1 MPRIELPLA
10 PQQNARLKSSPPRSR
25 RAVLFLLLFLACIL
39 LADGLIGERG
49 FFEANRKRH
58 HQATQK
64 EEIVRQRQE
73 NSRLQKEAE
82 RLTNSEPRSIEAI
95 ARDQLGLIHKNEIL
109 FIIRDVKPPLQ
120 EPQ

>member
-1 MPRIELPLA
+1 MPRIELPLV

>member
-58 HQATQK
+58 RQATQK
-64 EEIVRQRQE
+64 EEIIKQRQE

>member
-1 MPRIELPLA
+1 MPKIELPLA
-10 PQQNARLKSSPPRSR
+10 PKQNARSKSSPPRSR

-73 NSRLQKEAE
+73 NSRLRKEAE

>member
-1 MPRIELPLA
+1 MPKIELPLA

-58 HQATQK
+58 RQATQK
-64 EEIVRQRQE
+64 EEIIKQRQE